1 MSMVDFWMAHDGPI
15 CVGWFLVCKS
25 HGMSCPM
32 AMTSRRFWTPGTKL
46 VIDSWRNDERA
57 NCFCFC
63 LPPKKITT
71 HIPGTV
77 ALSVFSLEGLEVFK
91 RSYQKPY
98 WSHPHLRSF
107 AGFNGLKS
115 FPGGNYI
122 GRTQGTGIPGRY
134 YWHQIIDNITCKI
147 MSDI

>member
-1 MSMVDFWMAHDGPI
+1 MKEPI
-15 CVGWFLVCKS
+15 AFVSVFPK
-25 HGMSCPM
+25 
-32 AMTSRRFWTPGTKL
+32 
-46 VIDSWRNDERA
+46 
-57 NCFCFC
+57 
-63 LPPKKITT
+63 KKITT

-77 ALSVFSLEGLEVFK
+77 ALSVFSLEGL
-91 RSYQKPY
+91 Y
-98 WSHPHLRSF
+98 PHLRSF